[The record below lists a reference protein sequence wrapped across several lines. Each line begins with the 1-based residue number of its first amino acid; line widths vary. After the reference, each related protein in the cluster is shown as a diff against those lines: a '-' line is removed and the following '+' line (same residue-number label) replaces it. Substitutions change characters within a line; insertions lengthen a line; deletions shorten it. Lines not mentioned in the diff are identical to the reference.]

1 MTSESPTPPPSRE
14 EEFETVAI
22 EDEMKSSYLDYA
34 MSVIVS
40 RALPDVRDGLKPVHR
55 RIVHAMNEGGYDATK
70 PYKKSARI
78 VGDVMGKY
86 HPHGDSAIYDSM
98 VRMAQDFSLRLPLI
112 DGQGN
117 FGSMDGDRAAAMRYT
132 EARMAKSAHALIDDI
147 DKDTVDFQPNYD
159 DSQREPTVLPAR
171 FPNLLVNGAG
181 GIAVGMATNIPPHN
195 LGEVLDGCLAV
206 IEDPYITIEGLMQFV
221 KGPDFPTGGL
231 IMGKQGIHSA
241 FHTGRGSVIM
251 RGRTEI
257 EERAKGREAIIISE
271 VPYQVNKAR
280 MVATMAECVR
290 DKRIE
295 GISDIRDES
304 DRHGV
309 RVVVEIKRD
318 AMAEVVLNQLFKHT
332 PLQTSFGVNM
342 LALNQGRP
350 QQMNLKEILQAFV
363 AFREQVIRRRTIFL
377 LGKARDKAHL
387 LVGLAIAVAN
397 IDEVIALIRKAPNPQ
412 VAREQ
417 LMEREWP
424 AGEVV
429 PLIELI
435 DEPGRLVDANGN
447 YKLSE
452 IQARGILELRLHRL
466 TGLERDKIAD
476 DLRALG
482 DEIKELLEILGSRE
496 KLYGI
501 LRDELEEMR
510 EKFANPRRTSLEE
523 AEFEHDIED
532 LIQREDMVVT
542 VTNTGYIKRV
552 PLSTYR
558 AQRRGGKGRSGMSM
572 RDEDFVSQVF
582 VVNTHTPVLF
592 FSSTGIVYK
601 LKVYKL
607 PLGGP
612 TARGQ
617 AMVNILPLDQGE
629 TISTMMPLPEDES
642 TWNEMFVMFST
653 ASGGVRRNS
662 LSDFTNVMTNGKIA
676 MKLDEGDRLVGVQV
690 CSEGDDVLLAA
701 KNGKCIRFPVSKK
714 DDAGNEKGVRVFA
727 SRASTGVRGM
737 RLAKGDEVVTMSI
750 LRHIDFLTEERDA
763 YLKVQS
769 ARRRAEGAEGEGG
782 DDLITD
788 PTQLGLS
795 EERFAEME
803 AMEDFILTITEN
815 GYGKRT
821 SAYEY
826 RIAGRGGQGI
836 TNIETTKRNGSV
848 VASFPV
854 ETEDQLVMVS
864 DGGQL
869 IRTTVVDI
877 RIAGRNTQGVTL
889 FKTAKGE
896 HVVSV
901 TRLTEVE
908 DDEFDGEEG
917 AEGEQAASE
926 APQASAGDAS
936 AVPAGDEPAT
946 DEPATDQ
953 SDGGEQSE

>member
-1 MTSESPTPPPSRE
+1 LTSESSAPPPSPAEGFETIAIE
-14 EEFETVAI
+14 EEMENA
-22 EDEMKSSYLDYA
+22 YLDYA

-86 HPHGDSAIYDSM
+86 HPHGDSAIYDAM

-147 DKDTVDFQPNYD
+147 DKDTVDFRPNYD
-159 DSQREPTVLPAR
+159 DSQREPSVLPAR

-195 LGEVLDGCLAV
+195 LGELLDGCMAL
-206 IEDPYITIEGLMQFV
+206 IDDPYITIEGLMEHI
-221 KGPDFPTGGL
+221 KAPDFPTGGL
-231 IMGKQGIHSA
+231 IMGKQGVYSA
-241 FHTGRGSVIM
+241 FHTGRGSVVM

-257 EERAKGREAIIISE
+257 EDRPKGREAIIITE

-318 AMAEVVLNQLFKHT
+318 AMAEVVLNLLFKHT

-342 LALNQGRP
+342 LALNGGQP
-350 QQMNLKEILQAFV
+350 QLMNLKEILQAFV
-363 AFREQVIRRRTIFL
+363 AFREEVIRRRTIFL
-377 LGKARDKAHL
+377 LGKARDKAHVL
-387 LVGLAIAVAN
+387 AGLAIAVAN

-417 LMEREWP
+417 LMGRAWP
-424 AGEVV
+424 AGDVTA
-429 PLIELI
+429 LIELI
-435 DEPGRLVDANGN
+435 DEPGRAVNADGN
-447 YKLSE
+447 YELSE
-452 IQARGILELRLHRL
+452 TQARAILELRLHRL

-482 DEIKELLEILGSRE
+482 EDIKELLSILSSRD
-496 KLYGI
+496 KLYTI

-510 EKFANPRRTSLEE
+510 TRFATDRRTSLHE

-558 AQRRGGKGRSGMSM
+558 AQRRGGRGRSGMST

-607 PLGGP
+607 PLGSP

-617 AMVNILPLDQGE
+617 AMVNILPLDKGE
-629 TISTMMPLPEDES
+629 TISTMMPLPEDET

-662 LSDFTNVMTNGKIA
+662 LSDFTNVMVNGKIA
-676 MKLDEGDRLVGVQV
+676 MKLDDGDRLVGVQV
-690 CSEGDDVLLAA
+690 CTEDDDVLLAA

-714 DDAGNEKGVRVFA
+714 DDNGTEKGVRVFA

-737 RLAKGDEVVTMSI
+737 RLAGDNEVVTMSI
-750 LRHIDFLTEERDA
+750 LRHVDFSTEERDA

-769 ARRRAEGAEGEGG
+769 ARRRAAGTEGESGE
-782 DDLITD
+782 DLITD

-795 EERFAEME
+795 EERFAQLLGR
-803 AMEDFILTITEN
+803 EDFILTITEN
-815 GYGKRT
+815 GFGKRT

-836 TNIETTKRNGSV
+836 TNIETNARNGAV

-854 ETEDQLVMVS
+854 ENDDQLVMVS

-889 FKTAKGE
+889 FKTAQGE

-901 TRLTEVE
+901 TRLTEVDDE
-908 DDEFDGEEG
+908 DDFEQGDGAPG
-917 AEGEQAASE
+917 A
-926 APQASAGDAS
+926 PDAS
-936 AVPAGDEPAT
+936 GTPDTPDTPDTPKEDA
-946 DEPATDQ
+946 
-953 SDGGEQSE
+953 